1 LTLLRCSQSW
11 IGCSVWFLIVWF
23 SLAQASFGQTA
34 SVLIAVRALD
44 QADARRQ
51 DHLLGYQ
58 ATEEYVIRSN
68 RFNKFAAMTVE
79 TVYRRGEGKSYRVV
93 ARSGSAILQ
102 TRVFD
107 RLLQEEA
114 EMSHGEA
121 RRRAS
126 VNSENYVI
134 RLAGEEDRAGRRC
147 YVLELTPRAK
157 SPHLLRGHAWIDQED
172 GSLIRIEGRP
182 SASPSFLAGRPSVVR
197 DYEKVGDFWL
207 AKSSHA
213 VSDNFLLGTTEL
225 SIDYVNYHL
234 LNEESRP

>member
-1 LTLLRCSQSW
+1 LTILRCSQYW
-11 IGCSVWFLIVWF
+11 IGCSLWFLF
-23 SLAQASFGQTA
+23 AQVDFGQTP
-34 SVLIAVRALD
+34 SEQIAVRLLD
-44 QADARRQ
+44 QADAWRQ
-51 DHLLGYQ
+51 GHLAGYTV
-58 ATEEYVIRSN
+58 TEEYVIRSR
-68 RFNKFAAMTVE
+68 RFNKSAAMTVE
-79 TVYRRGEGKSYRVV
+79 TLYRQGQGKSYQVV
-93 ARSGSAILQ
+93 ARSGSAMLQ

-114 EMSHGEA
+114 AMSHGDA
-121 RRRAS
+121 RRRAA

-134 RLAGEEDRAGRRC
+134 RLAGEENRAARRC

-157 SPHLLRGHAWIDQED
+157 SPHLLRGRAWIDHED

-182 SASPSFLAGRPSVVR
+182 TARPSFLTGRPSIVR

-207 AKSSHA
+207 ATSSHA

-225 SIDYVNYHL
+225 SINYLVYHL